1 MNELKKIHYIT
12 HNFSDFDSETKH
24 MTRNQRAIYLDL
36 RTLYFTTAHKNN
48 GAIADDLAL
57 LYFRLDCHSDSDK
70 ADLDWLLKDK
80 FKKLGKTYRHSDWDK
95 QIKDIR
101 FAMRNGGNAGER
113 SNGKSNDRNGG
124 GVRSSNTKSNADGN
138 ASNTPCNVT
147 STDDIYQP
155 TTMVMTGAERTEKSR
170 KLKALKS
177 KGVQVDRSM
186 SLDVVRELYDSI
198 FHACDT
204 AHDDGCNVTDNP
216 CNADGN
222 AGNAQIRENNH
233 NPLNHNPLN
242 HESATKTPPT
252 SHAHTHTRFHQ
263 KSPISQWQVPTV
275 AVVNERLRQE
285 KHAPISEQALS
296 AHVIKF
302 KNYYANR
309 EVQGNYL
316 ATEQVRMDKLVA
328 WIIREKPT
336 FAPTSEIT
344 SNGGHDGSYADYIA
358 KMQAENK
365 AYSESI
371 RR

>member
-1 MNELKKIHYIT
+1 MNELKKIHYMT

-48 GAIADDLAL
+48 GAIGDDLAL

-70 ADLDWLLKDK
+70 ADVDWLLKDK
-80 FKKLGKTYRHSDWDK
+80 FKKIGRTYRHADWDK

-101 FAMRNGGNAGER
+101 FAMRHASNADT
-113 SNGKSNDRNGG
+113 K
-124 GVRSSNTKSNADGN
+124 SNTKSNDDR
-138 ASNTPCNVT
+138 NTH
-147 STDDIYQP
+147 IYDN
-155 TTMVMTGAERTEKSR
+155 TGGFVMTGAERTEKSR
-170 KLKALKS
+170 KLKALKN
-177 KGVQVDRSM
+177 KGVQADKSM
-186 SLDVVRELYDSI
+186 SLNVVRELYDSI

-216 CNADGN
+216 CNVDGN
-222 AGNAQIRENNH
+222 ASNAQIRENNH

-242 HESATKTPPT
+242 HESATKTPQT
-252 SHAHTHTRFHQ
+252 SHAHTHTRFYQ
-263 KSPISQWQVPTV
+263 KLPINQWQVPTV

-302 KNYYANR
+302 KNYYTSR

-365 AYSESI
+365 AYNESI